1 MIQTLDELVQ
11 QRSCTICMR
20 RQLHV
25 AANIMRCSEKR
36 SRAADGVIWLDFS
49 KTREDIAHG
58 QAYQAHA
65 RVVASGCR
73 FFHQEPA

>member
-1 MIQTLDELVQ
+1 MIQTLDEVVQ

-49 KTREDIAHG
+49 KTRNDIAHE
-58 QAYQAHA
+58 QAYQGHA
-65 RVVASGCR
+65 RAVASRCR
-73 FFHQEPA
+73 FFQQEPA